1 MKLSKRILEKLDSK
15 LVHRINET
23 YHNLEYTCYDTRH
36 DEILKSEPSFWEN
49 AADKYLAKS
58 GPIVCLDYGTGTG
71 FVPEIIGPYLKKEDS
86 LICCDV
92 SAEMLK
98 VCEHKLKE
106 MPLKCECSFYKIGEG
121 SMPVREKSVDVI
133 TVNSVLHHIYDLNSF
148 AAECERLLKPS
159 GMLIAAHEPNK
170 VRRLPF
176 HGGALRA
183 FAAVV
188 LRPKV
193 IFFKMAERIPFMEGL
208 MRSILSKV
216 SESYRRRNK
225 MLADISKQL
234 QDENLL
240 DFDIRGTEIQQIV
253 DFHAQSGFDLQ
264 QLMGQ
269 VFRKFELV
277 ESETY
282 CHLGFPVKNGL
293 GGMIEQYLK
302 RRWPNAGREIRFVL
316 KRT

>member
-23 YHNLEYTCYDTRH
+23 YHNLENICYDTRH
-36 DEILKSEPSFWEN
+36 DEILKSETSFWKKE
-49 AADKYLAKS
+49 AGKYLAK
-58 GPIVCLDYGTGTG
+58 PEPTVCLDYGTGTG
-71 FVPEIIGPYLKKEDS
+71 FVPEIIGPYLKKGDS

-98 VCEHKLKE
+98 VCERKLKE
-106 MPLKCECSFYKIGEG
+106 MPLKCECSLYKIGEG
-121 SMPVREKSVDVI
+121 AMPAHENSVDVI

-159 GMLIAAHEPNK
+159 GLLIVAHEPNK

-176 HGGALRA
+176 SGGALRA
-183 FAAVV
+183 FARVV

-193 IFFKMAERIPFMEGL
+193 IFFKMAERIPIMEGL
-208 MRSILSKV
+208 MRSVLSKV

-225 MLADISKQL
+225 MLAGISKQL
-234 QDENLL
+234 RDEKLL
-240 DFDIRGTEIQQIV
+240 DFELRGTEIQQIV

-264 QLMGQ
+264 ELMGQ

-282 CHLGFPVKNGL
+282 CHLGIPVKNGL

-302 RRWPNAGREIRFVL
+302 RRWPNAGGEVRFVL